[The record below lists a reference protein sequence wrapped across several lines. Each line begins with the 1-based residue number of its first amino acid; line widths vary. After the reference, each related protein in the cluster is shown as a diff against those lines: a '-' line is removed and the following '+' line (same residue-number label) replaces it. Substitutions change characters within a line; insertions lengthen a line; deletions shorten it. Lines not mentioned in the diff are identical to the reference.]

1 MIMKNIFIAC
11 DTNNIQIVKKII
23 KQSQINLKGYK
34 IGYKFGLEFFY
45 SKNGRKFIESLR
57 IKNLWLDIKAFDIPN
72 TSFAAIKS
80 LRDLKNISYITAH
93 VSGGLEMLK
102 SIKNAAKKYNKN
114 LKILGV
120 TVLTS
125 FSSSSI
131 KKVGHTKSIKDLVKK
146 QALLARVAKMDGI
159 VCSAHEIK
167 FIKKICK
174 RMEIFTPGIRL
185 KGENLN
191 DQKRVM
197 SPNEA
202 FKNGA
207 TSIVMGRSLIK
218 GNIKNNI
225 QKLVKSLN

>member
-1 MIMKNIFIAC
+1 MRNIFIAC
-11 DTNNIQIVKKII
+11 DTNDVKVVKKII
-23 KQSQINLKGYK
+23 KNSKIKSKKYK

-45 SKNGRKFIESLR
+45 SKKGRKFLEKLKV
-57 IKNLWLDIKAFDIPN
+57 KNIWLDIKTFDIPN

-80 LRDLKNISYITAH
+80 LKDIRNISYITVH
-93 VSGGLEMLK
+93 VSGGLQMLRA
-102 SIKNAAKKYNKN
+102 IKKAAKKYNKK

-120 TVLTS
+120 TILTS
-125 FSSSSI
+125 FSNLSI
-131 KKVGHTKSIKDLVKK
+131 KKVGHTKSIKDLVRK
-146 QALLARVAKMDGI
+146 QALLARIAKLDGI

-174 RMEIFTPGIRL
+174 KMEIITPGIRF

-197 SPNEA
+197 SPEEA

-218 GNIKNNI
+218 GDIKKNI
-225 QKLVKSLN
+225 QKLIKSLY

>member
-1 MIMKNIFIAC
+1 MRNIFIAC
-11 DTNNIQIVKKII
+11 DTSSTQIVKKII
-23 KQSQINLKGYK
+23 KQSSIKLKGYK

-45 SKNGRKFIESLR
+45 SKNGRNFIKKLKM
-57 IKNLWLDIKAFDIPN
+57 KNLWLDIKTFDIPN

-80 LRDLKNISYITAH
+80 LRDLKNISYVTVH

-102 SIKNAAKKYNKN
+102 AVKKAAKSYNKR

-120 TVLTS
+120 TILTS
-125 FSSSSI
+125 FSNSSI

-146 QALLARVAKMDGI
+146 QAMLARAAKMDGI

-167 FIKKICK
+167 FIKNICK
-174 RMEIFTPGIRL
+174 KMEIITPGIRL
-185 KGENLN
+185 KGERLD

-197 SPNEA
+197 SPKEA

-207 TSIVMGRSLIK
+207 TSIVIGRSLMK

-225 QKLVKSLN
+225 QKLIKSLD

>member
-1 MIMKNIFIAC
+1 MKNIFIAC
-11 DTNNIQIVKKII
+11 DTSSIQNVKRII
-23 KQSQINLKGYK
+23 RQSQIRLKGYK

-45 SKNGRKFIESLR
+45 SKDGRKFIKNLKV
-57 IKNLWLDIKAFDIPN
+57 KNLWLDLKTFDIPN

-80 LRDLKNISYITAH
+80 LGDLKNISYITVH
-93 VSGGLEMLK
+93 VSGGLQMLK
-102 SIKNAAKKYNKN
+102 SIKKAAKKYNKQ

-125 FSSSSI
+125 FTNSSI

-146 QALLARVAKMDGI
+146 QALLAKNAKMNGI

-174 RMEIFTPGIRL
+174 KMEIITPGIRI
-185 KGENLN
+185 KGEKLN

-197 SPNEA
+197 SPAQA

-218 GNIKNNI
+218 GNIKDNI
-225 QKLVKSLN
+225 QKLIKSL

>member
-1 MIMKNIFIAC
+1 MKNIFIAC
-11 DTNNIQIVKKII
+11 DTNSTQVVKKII
-23 KQSQINLKGYK
+23 KNSKIKSRNYK

-45 SKNGRKFIESLR
+45 SKNGRKFIEKLKV
-57 IKNLWLDIKAFDIPN
+57 KNIWLDLKTFDIPN
-72 TSFAAIKS
+72 TSSAAIKS
-80 LRDLKNISYITAH
+80 LNDIKNISYITVH
-93 VSGGLEMLK
+93 VSGGLQMLRA
-102 SIKNAAKKYNKN
+102 IKKATKKYNKK

-125 FSSSSI
+125 FSNSSI
-131 KKVGHTKSIKDLVKK
+131 KKVGHTKSIKDLVRK
-146 QALLARVAKMDGI
+146 QASLARVAKLDGI

-174 RMEIFTPGIRL
+174 KMEIITPGIRF
-185 KGENLN
+185 KGENSN

-197 SPNEA
+197 SPEEA

-207 TSIVMGRSLIK
+207 TSIVMGRSLVN

-225 QKLVKSLN
+225 KKLIKSLN

>member
-57 IKNLWLDIKAFDIPN
+57 VKNLWLDIKAFDIPN

-102 SIKNAAKKYNKN
+102 SIKNAAKKW
-114 LKILGV
+114 
-120 TVLTS
+120 T
-125 FSSSSI
+125 
-131 KKVGHTKSIKDLVKK
+131 
-146 QALLARVAKMDGI
+146 M
-159 VCSAHEIK
+159 
-167 FIKKICK
+167 
-174 RMEIFTPGIRL
+174 P
-185 KGENLN
+185 
-191 DQKRVM
+191 
-197 SPNEA
+197 
-202 FKNGA
+202 
-207 TSIVMGRSLIK
+207 
-218 GNIKNNI
+218 IKNWP
-225 QKLVKSLN
+225 LALNQFEILCGDFKQDLLEHKF